1 MAPPARG
8 ELTPVQEEPDAA
20 SPPSDSMRNSNN
32 SNPTA
37 AVAEASD
44 ATETENLNAGDAA
57 TEVARILCCFM
68 RKLWWLEMVN
78 FNFYRGFGG
87 YWDFGFWDVRVLVT
101 VNLEWI
107 WH

>member
-78 FNFYRGFGG
+78 FIEVLEDIGILVFGMSVFLSLSIWNGFG
-87 YWDFGFWDVRVLVT
+87 
-101 VNLEWI
+101 I
-107 WH
+107 S